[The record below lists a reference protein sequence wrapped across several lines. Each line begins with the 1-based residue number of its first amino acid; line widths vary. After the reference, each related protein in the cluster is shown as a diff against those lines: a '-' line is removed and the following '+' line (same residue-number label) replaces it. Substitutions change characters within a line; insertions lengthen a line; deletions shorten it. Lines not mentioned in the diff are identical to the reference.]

1 MTNKLEN
8 QMALVTGASRGIGR
22 SIGIALDKSGAHV
35 LLSAR
40 NKQKLV
46 EVQNE
51 ITLQKGKASILVMDL
66 ADEREIDDTF
76 DRIEKQWG
84 RLDILVNNAGIG
96 FFEKLVDY
104 PLSEFDK
111 TININLRSLMQC
123 CQRALRMMIPARSGY
138 IINIASVQG
147 IKGYALQSVYA
158 ASKHGVMGLTKALA
172 VEVQEYGIRTSVI
185 LPGGVDTDL
194 IREAR
199 PDLDPSVLMHP
210 EDIAGTVL
218 YLLSLSEQA
227 MVDQIVVRRRSSS
240 PF

>member
-1 MTNKLEN
+1 
-8 QMALVTGASRGIGR
+8 
-22 SIGIALDKSGAHV
+22 
-35 LLSAR
+35 
-40 NKQKLV
+40 
-46 EVQNE
+46 
-51 ITLQKGKASILVMDL
+51 MDL